1 MQQSNNIQP
10 DWGKVVLVLVLL
22 GLAIIT
28 VINYL
33 IQSNYI

>member
-33 IQSNYI
+33 IQSKYI

>member
-1 MQQSNNIQP
+1 MQHSNNIQP